1 MAGLVCALYLVL
13 SFALGALGVVL
24 IYLLPSGR
32 RARCDTSPSP
42 ARDDLSR
49 PQPAQEQP

>member
-1 MAGLVCALYLVL
+1 MADLVCALYLVL
-13 SFALGALGVVL
+13 SFALSALGIIL
-24 IYLLPSGR
+24 LALPSGR

-49 PQPAQEQP
+49 PQEQP